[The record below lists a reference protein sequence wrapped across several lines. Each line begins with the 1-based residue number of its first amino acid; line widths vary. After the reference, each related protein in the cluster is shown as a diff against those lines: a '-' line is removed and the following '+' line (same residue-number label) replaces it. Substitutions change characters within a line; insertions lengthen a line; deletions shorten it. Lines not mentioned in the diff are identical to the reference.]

1 MQSLHEVLAMKMHRV
16 MIQLP
21 TELKAKLQALRG
33 PGTTISGFIR
43 SVLERALHDMP
54 EPRRKPR

>member
-1 MQSLHEVLAMKMHRV
+1 MKMHRV